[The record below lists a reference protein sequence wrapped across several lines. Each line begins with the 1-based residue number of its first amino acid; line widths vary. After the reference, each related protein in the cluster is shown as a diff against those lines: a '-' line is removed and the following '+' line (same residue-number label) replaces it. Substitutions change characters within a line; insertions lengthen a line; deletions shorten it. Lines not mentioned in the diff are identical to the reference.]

1 MDIGLPGISG
11 LDALK
16 ILKSDL
22 RTAEIPVIAISG
34 LAMPSHIKE
43 GIAAGFSAYH
53 TKPFD
58 VSVLLA
64 QIKLFLTLNKKTALP

>member
-1 MDIGLPGISG
+1 
-11 LDALK
+11 
-16 ILKSDL
+16 
-22 RTAEIPVIAISG
+22 
-34 LAMPSHIKE
+34 MPSHIKE